1 MHFFLFFSLNLYF
14 CNEIVLDLYM
24 RNDKY
29 KIVYCTPALYS
40 AGGTERVV
48 SVKANYFADVL
59 GYDVTII
66 VTEGKNGN
74 SFFPLSDKVKVVNLG
89 LNFEELWNITF
100 VKKVLLYL
108 KKQRK
113 YKRLLTNELL
123 KIRPDITITTLRR
136 EINFINDVPDGS
148 IKIGEQ
154 HLSRTNY
161 RKIDARFSKFYEIS
175 FFRWWK
181 DRVVVSLTKLDRL
194 VVLTSDS
201 ASEWPE
207 LTNITMIP
215 DPLPIKVSNCSPLSA
230 KRVITIG
237 RYSYEKGYDLLLRVW
252 SIVEKKCS
260 DWQLDVFAMG
270 DPTPYVKIMD
280 ELSIDKKR
288 CHLNSSV
295 VDVESE
301 YINSSILVQPSRT
314 EGFGLVLVEAMA
326 CGLPV
331 ISFDCENGPRSII
344 TEGED
349 GFLVNPYDVDS
360 FAERLV
366 QLINDN
372 ELRNKMG
379 EKGHRE
385 SQLYQIDSVGRQ
397 WKQLFDEIMQ
407 NNEV

>member
-14 CNEIVLDLYM
+14 CNEIVLDLLM

-74 SFFPLSDKVKVVNLG
+74 SFFPLSDKVKVINLG
-89 LNFEELWNITF
+89 LNFEELWNIAF

-113 YKRLLTNELL
+113 YKKLLTNELL
-123 KIRPDITITTLRR
+123 RIRPDITITTLRR
-136 EINFINDVPDGS
+136 EINFINEIPDGS

-161 RKIDARFSKFYEIS
+161 RKIDARFSKLYEIS

-181 DRVVVSLTKLDRL
+181 DRVVTSLTKLDRL
-194 VVLTSDS
+194 VVLTSDA

-215 DPLPIKVSNCSPLSA
+215 DPLSIKVNNRSLLGS

-237 RYSYEKGYDLLLRVW
+237 RYSYEKGYDILLKIW
-252 SIVEKKCS
+252 SIVEKRCT
-260 DWQLDVFAMG
+260 DWQLDIFAMG

-295 VDVESE
+295 VDVENE

-314 EGFGLVLVEAMA
+314 EGFGMVLVEAMA

-344 TEGED
+344 SDGED
-349 GFLVNPYDVDS
+349 GFLIPPFEVDL
-360 FAERLV
+360 FADRLV
-366 QLINDN
+366 QLIIDG
-372 ELRNKMG
+372 ELRKKMG
-379 EKGHRE
+379 EKGQRK

-397 WKQLFDEIMQ
+397 WKQLFDELMKE
-407 NNEV
+407 NEV

>member
-1 MHFFLFFSLNLYF
+1 M
-14 CNEIVLDLYM
+14 DLLM

-74 SFFPLSDKVKVVNLG
+74 SFFPLSDKVKVINLG
-89 LNFEELWNITF
+89 LNFEELWNIAF

-113 YKRLLTNELL
+113 YKKLLTNELL
-123 KIRPDITITTLRR
+123 RIRPDITITTLRR
-136 EINFINDVPDGS
+136 EINFINEIPDGS

-161 RKIDARFSKFYEIS
+161 RKIDARFSKLYEIS

-181 DRVVVSLTKLDRL
+181 DRVVTSLTKLDRL
-194 VVLTSDS
+194 VVLTSDA

-215 DPLPIKVSNCSPLSA
+215 DPLSIKVNNRSLLGS

-237 RYSYEKGYDLLLRVW
+237 RYSYEKGYDILLKIW
-252 SIVEKKCS
+252 SIVEKKCP

-301 YINSSILVQPSRT
+301 YVNSSILVQPSRT

-331 ISFDCENGPRSII
+331 RSFDCENGPRSII

-349 GFLVNPYDVDS
+349 GFLIDPYDVDS
-360 FAERLV
+360 FAESLV
-366 QLINDN
+366 QLMNDN
-372 ELRNKMG
+372 ELRYKMG
-379 EKGHRE
+379 EKGQRK
-385 SQLYQIDSVGRQ
+385 SQLYQIVSVGMQ
-397 WKQLFDEIMQ
+397 WKQLFDELMQ

>member
-1 MHFFLFFSLNLYF
+1 
-14 CNEIVLDLYM
+14 M

-59 GYDVTII
+59 GYDVTVI

-74 SFFPLSDKVKVVNLG
+74 SFFPLSDKVEVINLG
-89 LNFEELWNITF
+89 INFEELWNISF

-113 YKRLLTNELL
+113 YKKSLTNELL
-123 KIRPDITITTLRR
+123 RIRPDITITTLRR
-136 EINFINDVPDGS
+136 EINFINEIPDGS

-161 RKIDARFSKFYEIS
+161 RKIDTRFSKFYEIS

-181 DRVVVSLTKLDRL
+181 DRVVSSLTKLDRL
-194 VVLTSDS
+194 VVLTSDA

-207 LTNITMIP
+207 LSNITMIA
-215 DPLPIKVSNCSPLSA
+215 DPLPIKVSYNSPLTA

-252 SIVEKKCS
+252 SIVEKKCT
-260 DWQLDVFAMG
+260 DWQLDIFAMG

-280 ELSIDKKR
+280 ELSIDKTR

-301 YINSSILVQPSRT
+301 YVNSSILVQPSRT

-344 TEGED
+344 TDGED
-349 GFLVNPYDVDS
+349 GFLIPPFDVES
-360 FAERLV
+360 FANRLF
-366 QLINDN
+366 QLMNDDK
-372 ELRNKMG
+372 LRRTVG
-379 EKGHRE
+379 ENGKRK
-385 SQLYQIDSVGRQ
+385 SQLYQIDSVGSQ
-397 WKQLFDEIMQ
+397 WKQLFDQLMEK
-407 NNEV
+407 NEV

>member
-1 MHFFLFFSLNLYF
+1 MFFSLNLYF
-14 CNEIVLDLYM
+14 CNEKVLDLYM

-74 SFFPLSDKVKVVNLG
+74 SFFPLSEKVKVVNLG

-113 YKRLLTNELL
+113 YKKLLTKELMS
-123 KIRPDITITTLRR
+123 IRPDITITTLRR
-136 EINFINDVPDGS
+136 EINFINSIKDGS
-148 IKIGEQ
+148 KKIGEQ

-161 RKIDARFSKFYEIS
+161 RKIDASFSKFYEIS

-181 DRVVVSLTKLDRL
+181 DRVVISLTKLDRF
-194 VVLTSDS
+194 VVLTSEAS
-201 ASEWPE
+201 SEWPE

-215 DPLPIKVSNCSPLSA
+215 DPLPIKVNNRSPLVS

-237 RYSYEKGYDLLLRVW
+237 RYSYEKGYDLLLKIW
-252 SIVEKKCS
+252 SIVEKRCT
-260 DWQLDVFAMG
+260 DWQLDIFAMG

-288 CHLNSSV
+288 CHLHSSV
-295 VDVESE
+295 VNVEEE
-301 YINSSILVQPSRT
+301 YMKSSILVQPSRT
-314 EGFGLVLVEAMA
+314 EGFGLVIVEAMA

-331 ISFDCENGPRSII
+331 ISFDCENGPRSIV
-344 TEGED
+344 TNGEEGYLIPTFD
-349 GFLVNPYDVDS
+349 LDLFS
-360 FAERLV
+360 SRLV
-366 QLINDN
+366 QLMNDVD
-372 ELRNKMG
+372 LRKNMG
-379 EKGHRE
+379 DKGRKK
-385 SQLYQIDSVGRQ
+385 SRCYQIESVGNR
-397 WKQLFDEIMQ
+397 WKLIFDELMQ
-407 NNEV
+407 KDGV

>member
-1 MHFFLFFSLNLYF
+1 M
-14 CNEIVLDLYM
+14 DLLM

-48 SVKANYFADVL
+48 SFKANYFADVL
-59 GYDVTII
+59 GYDVSII

-74 SFFPLSDKVKVVNLG
+74 SFFPLSDKVKVINLG
-89 LNFEELWNITF
+89 LNFEELWNIAF

-113 YKRLLTNELL
+113 YKKLLTNELL
-123 KIRPDITITTLRR
+123 RIRPDITITTLRR
-136 EINFINDVPDGS
+136 EINFINEIPDGS

-161 RKIDARFSKFYEIS
+161 RKIDARFSKLYEIS

-181 DRVVVSLTKLDRL
+181 DRVVTSLTKLDRL
-194 VVLTSDS
+194 VVLTSDA

-215 DPLPIKVSNCSPLSA
+215 DPLSIKVNNRSLLGS

-237 RYSYEKGYDLLLRVW
+237 RYSYEKGYDILLKIW
-252 SIVEKKCS
+252 SIVEKRCT
-260 DWQLDVFAMG
+260 DWQLDIFAMG

-295 VDVESE
+295 VDVENE

-314 EGFGLVLVEAMA
+314 EGFGMVLVEAMA

-344 TEGED
+344 SDGED
-349 GFLVNPYDVDS
+349 GFLIPPFEVDL
-360 FAERLV
+360 FADRLV
-366 QLINDN
+366 QLIIDG
-372 ELRNKMG
+372 ELRKKMG
-379 EKGHRE
+379 EKGQRK

-397 WKQLFDEIMQ
+397 WKQLFDELMKE
-407 NNEV
+407 NEV

>member
-1 MHFFLFFSLNLYF
+1 MCFFVFFSLILYF
-14 CNEIVLDLYM
+14 CNGNVLDLLM

-74 SFFPLSDKVKVVNLG
+74 SFFSLSDKVKVINLG
-89 LNFEELWNITF
+89 LNFEELWNISF

-113 YKRLLTNELL
+113 YKKLLTNELL
-123 KIRPDITITTLRR
+123 RIHPDITITTLRR

-181 DRVVVSLTKLDRL
+181 DRVVTSLTKLDRL
-194 VVLTSDS
+194 VVLTSD
-201 ASEWPE
+201 AALEWPE
-207 LTNITMIP
+207 IGNITMIP

-237 RYSYEKGYDLLLRVW
+237 RYSYEKGYDLLLRIW
-252 SIVEKKCS
+252 SIVEKECT
-260 DWQLDVFAMG
+260 DWQLDIFAMG

-295 VDVESE
+295 VDVENE
-301 YINSSILVQPSRT
+301 YINSSIFVQPSRT

-344 TEGED
+344 TESED
-349 GFLVNPYDVDS
+349 GFLINPYDVDS
-360 FAERLV
+360 FADRLV
-366 QLINDN
+366 QLINDG
-372 ELRNKMG
+372 ELRKKMG
-379 EKGHRE
+379 EKGQRK

-397 WKQLFDEIMQ
+397 WKQLFDELMKE
-407 NNEV
+407 NEV

>member
-1 MHFFLFFSLNLYF
+1 
-14 CNEIVLDLYM
+14 M
-24 RNDKY
+24 RNDKC

-48 SVKANYFADVL
+48 SAKANYFTDVL

-74 SFFPLSDKVKVVNLG
+74 SFFPLSDKVKVINLG
-89 LNFEELWNITF
+89 LNFEELWNTTF

-108 KKQRK
+108 KKQRR
-113 YKRLLTNELL
+113 YKKLLTKELL
-123 KIRPDITITTLRR
+123 RIRPDITITTLRR
-136 EINFINDVPDGS
+136 EINFINEIPDGS

-161 RKIDARFSKFYEIS
+161 RKIDSRFSKFYEIS

-181 DRVVVSLTKLDRL
+181 DRVVVSLIKLDRL
-194 VVLTSDS
+194 VVLTSDA

-207 LTNITMIP
+207 ITNITMIP
-215 DPLPIKVSNCSPLSA
+215 DPLPIKVSSCSPLSA
-230 KRVITIG
+230 KRIITVG

-252 SIVEKKCS
+252 SIVEKKCP
-260 DWQLDVFAMG
+260 DWQLDIFAMG

-344 TEGED
+344 TEGEN
-349 GFLVNPYDVDS
+349 GFLIELYDVDS

-379 EKGHRE
+379 EKGLRK

-397 WKQLFDEIMQ
+397 WKQLFDDIMQ
-407 NNEV
+407 KNEV